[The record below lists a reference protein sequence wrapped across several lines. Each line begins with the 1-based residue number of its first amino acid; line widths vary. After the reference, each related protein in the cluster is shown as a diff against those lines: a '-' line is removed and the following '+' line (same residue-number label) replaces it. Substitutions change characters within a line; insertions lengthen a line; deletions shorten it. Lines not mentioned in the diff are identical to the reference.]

1 MDFSLILLAILPAAQ
16 ITNSLL
22 LGGLLGATGQGI
34 RAVMGVR
41 KYREEA
47 AAGVPVSDFS
57 QGRLLSS
64 IAIGFIAGV
73 LATIPLMEDFTKE
86 PQWTQNVVLALIAA
100 GYAGVDF
107 IEGFLKN
114 NLPNQSTKSNEA
126 TSKSSSAATTD
137 SSLTISAEQT
147 VEG

>member
-1 MDFSLILLAILPAAQ
+1 MNYSLILLATLTAPQ
-16 ITNSLL
+16 ITNALL

-47 AAGVPVSDFS
+47 AAGVAVNEFS

-73 LATIPLMEDFTKE
+73 LATIPLLDDFTKE
-86 PQWTQNVVLALIAA
+86 PQWTEKMVLALIAA

-114 NLPNQSTKSNEA
+114 NLPPTKANET
-126 TSKSSSAATTD
+126 TSKNSASTGSD
-137 SSLTISAEQT
+137 SSLTISADQT
-147 VEG
+147 VAG

>member
-1 MDFSLILLAILPAAQ
+1 MNYSLILLATLTAPQ

-41 KYREEA
+41 KYREAA
-47 AAGVPVSDFS
+47 AAGVAVKDFS

-73 LATIPLMEDFTKE
+73 LATIPLLDDFTKE
-86 PQWTQNVVLALIAA
+86 PQWTEKMVLALIAA

-114 NLPNQSTKSNEA
+114 NLPPTKTDET
-126 TSKSSSAATTD
+126 TSKNSASTGSDA
-137 SSLTISAEQT
+137 SLTISADQT
-147 VEG
+147 VAG